1 MDIKNRFT
9 GTILYSSTCP
19 TLREAVIEAIKRKVN
34 LSGSD
39 LSGSNLS
46 GSDLRGSD
54 LSGSNLSGSDLRGSD
69 LRGSDLRGSDLSGS
83 DLSGSNLSG
92 SDLRGSDLSGS
103 NLSGSDLRGS
113 DLRGSDLSGSDLSG
127 SNLSGSDLSGS
138 DLRESK
144 NGAVCRMDFGG
155 WSICVRED
163 MTSIGCQTHENK
175 KWLAWTPK
183 SCEIGG
189 MHDDAGTWWAMHG
202 PVVKAAIRVVMKK
215 AKKK

>member
-39 LSGSNLS
+39 LSGS
-46 GSDLRGSD
+46 
-54 LSGSNLSGSDLRGSD
+54 
-69 LRGSDLRGSDLSGS
+69 DLRGSDLSGS
-83 DLSGSNLSG
+83 DLRESN
-92 SDLRGSDLSGS
+92 LRGSDLSGS
-103 NLSGSDLRGS
+103 DLRDSDLRGS
-113 DLRGSDLSGSDLSG
+113 NLRDSDLRGSNLRGSDLSG